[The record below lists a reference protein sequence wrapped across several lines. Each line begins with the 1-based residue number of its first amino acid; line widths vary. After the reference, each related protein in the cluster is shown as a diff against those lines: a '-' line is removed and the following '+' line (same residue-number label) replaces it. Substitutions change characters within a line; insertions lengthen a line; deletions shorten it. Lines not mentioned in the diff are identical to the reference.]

1 MFSAARW
8 RLTAVFTVVLA
19 VILLTAGVAI
29 YLTTSSVLFA
39 RVDDDLEE
47 RAVRDLSD
55 FVGGGG
61 RGRGPG
67 GEEFVPHTKTTGGY
81 FYAIV
86 DTNGEPLRST
96 NGDPL
101 LSSNVDPDGLAPPPA
116 LQDAMSDG
124 KAFISTKSSE
134 GESLR
139 VYVLAAQTQ
148 DGSPVLAQIGRS
160 TEPEHSALSQ
170 LRTVLLVVFGGSII
184 PAALAGFVLSGRVLR
199 PIKVAMDSQR
209 TFIAD
214 ASHELRTPVAVV
226 RTNAELLERHMAS
239 GSDQARSGDSAAVD
253 DILSESERLGKMVD
267 QMLTLAQADA
277 GEMSLSRSE
286 VALDE
291 LIEQVGRSM
300 KALADA
306 RSISLD
312 TQTNGNVPV
321 NGDPA
326 RLHEL
331 LVILTD
337 NAIKYTDAGGSVA
350 LAVNR
355 LPKRATIEVT
365 DTGRGIPPDSVSHIF
380 DRFYRVDKAR
390 SRDSGGTGL
399 GLAIAR
405 QIVDAHGG
413 TIRIESEVG
422 KGTKVTV
429 ELPA

>member
-8 RLTAVFTVVLA
+8 RLTGVFTVVLG
-19 VILLTAGVAI
+19 VILLTAGIAI

-47 RAVRDLSD
+47 RAIRDLSQ
-55 FVGGGG
+55 FVGESG

-67 GEEFVPHTKTTGGY
+67 GDDFVPHTKTTGGY

-86 DTNGEPLRST
+86 GADGEPLLS
-96 NGDPL
+96 
-101 LSSNVDPDGLAPPPA
+101 SSNVDPAGLAPSSTLQAA
-116 LQDAMSDG
+116 LDDDH
-124 KAFISTKSSE
+124 AFVSTESSE

-148 DGSPVLAQIGRS
+148 DGDPVLAQIGRS

-170 LRTVLLVVFGGSII
+170 LRTVLLAVFGGSVI
-184 PAALAGFVLSGRVLR
+184 PAGFAGFVLSGRVLR
-199 PIKVAMDSQR
+199 PIQDAMGSQQ

-226 RTNAELLERHMAS
+226 RTNAELLQRHIAS
-239 GSDQARSGDSAAVD
+239 SGEVAPADQAAVE
-253 DILSESERLGKMVD
+253 DILHESDRLGKMVE

-277 GEMSLSRSE
+277 GETSIVRSE
-286 VALDE
+286 VVLDQIVE
-291 LIEQVGRSM
+291 EVARSM
-300 KALADA
+300 TALASA
-306 RSISLD
+306 RGVTLNAD
-312 TQTNGNVPV
+312 TNGAIDLR
-321 NGDPA
+321 GDPD
-326 RLHEL
+326 RLREL
-331 LVILTD
+331 LVVLLD
-337 NAIKYTDAGGSVA
+337 NAIKYTDAGGKVD
-350 LAVNR
+350 LTVQR
-355 LPKRATIEVT
+355 THKRATIEVV
-365 DTGRGIPPDSVSHIF
+365 DTGRGIPPDSLAHIF

-405 QIVDAHGG
+405 QIVDAHDG
-413 TIRIESEVG
+413 TIRIDSELA

>member
-8 RLTAVFTVVLA
+8 RLTGVFTIVLA
-19 VILLTAGVAI
+19 VILVTAGVAI

-39 RVDDDLEE
+39 RVDDDLKE

-55 FVGGGG
+55 FVGAGG
-61 RGRGPG
+61 RGRGPSG
-67 GEEFVPHTKTTGGY
+67 DDFVPHTKTTGGY

-86 DTNGEPLRST
+86 DTDGQ
-96 NGDPL
+96 PL
-101 LSSNVDPDGLAPPPA
+101 LSSSNVDPDGLAPA
-116 LQDAMSDG
+116 GTLQTAMTDG
-124 KAFISTKSSE
+124 KAFVSTQSSE

-148 DGSPVLAQIGRS
+148 DGEAVLAQIGRS

-170 LRTVLLVVFGGSII
+170 LRTVLLAVFGGSIL
-184 PAALAGFVLSGRVLR
+184 PAGFAGFVLSGRVLR
-199 PIKVAMDSQR
+199 PIKTAMDSQR

-214 ASHELRTPVAVV
+214 ASHELRTPIAVV
-226 RTNAELLERHMAS
+226 RTNAELLQRHAAS
-239 GSDQARSGDSAAVD
+239 QAGETPAGDTSAID

-277 GEMSLSRSE
+277 GENALSRSP

-291 LIEQVGRSM
+291 LAEQVGRSM

-306 RSISLD
+306 RSISLE
-312 TQTNGNVPV
+312 THANGRVEV
-321 NGDPA
+321 NGDPT

-337 NAIKYTDAGGSVA
+337 NAIKYTDPGGNVGLSVA
-350 LAVNR
+350 R
-355 LPKRATIEVT
+355 THKRATIELT
-365 DTGRGIPPDSVSHIF
+365 DTGQGIPPDALPHIF
-380 DRFYRVDKAR
+380 DRFYRIDKAR

-413 TIRIESEVG
+413 AIRMESEPG
-422 KGTKVTV
+422 KGTRVTV
-429 ELPA
+429 ELPL

>member
-8 RLTAVFTVVLA
+8 RLTLVFTAVLA
-19 VILLTAGVAI
+19 VILLTAGAAI

-47 RAVRDLSD
+47 RAVRDLSQ
-55 FVGGGG
+55 FVEEMG

-67 GEEFVPHTKTTGGY
+67 PGGDDFVPHTKTTGGY

-86 DTNGEPLRST
+86 TTDGEPF
-96 NGDPL
+96 
-101 LSSNVDPDGLAPPPA
+101 LSSGNVDPDGLAPGSTLKTA
-116 LQDAMSDG
+116 LDDG
-124 KAFISTKSSE
+124 KAFASTESSE

-139 VYVLAAQTQ
+139 VYVLAAQNQ
-148 DGSPVLAQIGRS
+148 NGDPVLAQIGRS

-170 LRTVLLVVFGGSII
+170 LRTVLLAVFGGALL

-199 PIKVAMDSQR
+199 PIKTAMDSQQ

-226 RTNAELLERHMAS
+226 RTNAELLRRHISSRPNAEPP
-239 GSDQARSGDSAAVD
+239 GDEAAVD
-253 DILSESERLGKMVD
+253 DIVSESERLGKMVD

-277 GEMSLSRSE
+277 GQMTLARSE
-286 VALDE
+286 VPLDE
-291 LIEQVGRSM
+291 LAERVGRSM

-306 RSISLD
+306 RSVGLE
-312 TQTNGNVPV
+312 TRTNGSVAV
-321 NGDPA
+321 DGDPA

-337 NAIKYTDAGGSVA
+337 NAIKYTDGGGSVV

-355 LPKRATIEVT
+355 AGKRATLEVS
-365 DTGRGIPPDSVSHIF
+365 DTGHGIPPEALAHIF

-413 TIRIESEVG
+413 TIRMESDVG

>member
-8 RLTAVFTVVLA
+8 RLTTVFTVVLA
-19 VILLTAGVAI
+19 VILLTAGIAI

-55 FVGGGG
+55 FVGEGGG

-67 GEEFVPHTKTTGGY
+67 GGDEFVPHEKTTGGY

-86 DTNGEPLRST
+86 DTNGEA
-96 NGDPL
+96 L
-101 LSSNVDPDGLAPPPA
+101 LSSSNVDPDGLAPVST
-116 LQDAMSDG
+116 LETAMSEG
-124 KAFISTKSSE
+124 KAFASTKSSE

-139 VYVLAAQTQ
+139 VYVLAAQTEEG
-148 DGSPVLAQIGRS
+148 DDVLAQIGRS

-170 LRTVLLVVFGGSII
+170 LRTVLLVVFGGSIV
-184 PAALAGFVLSGRVLR
+184 PAGFAGFMLSGRVLR
-199 PIKVAMDSQR
+199 PIKAAMDSQR

-226 RTNAELLERHMAS
+226 RTNAELLERHLAAN
-239 GSDQARSGDSAAVD
+239 SDEARSRDSAAVD
-253 DILSESERLGKMVD
+253 DILSESQRLGKMVD

-277 GEMSLSRSE
+277 GEMPLSRSE
-286 VALDE
+286 VVVDE
-291 LIEQVGRSM
+291 LVAQVGRSM

-312 TQTNGNVPV
+312 TQTNGRVEV

-331 LVILTD
+331 FVILTD
-337 NAIKYTDAGGSVA
+337 NAVKYTDAGGSVA
-350 LAVNR
+350 LRVNR
-355 LPKRATIEVT
+355 LHKRATIEVI
-365 DTGRGIPPDSVSHIF
+365 DTGRGIPAESLAHIF
-380 DRFYRVDKAR
+380 DRFYRVDRAR
-390 SRDSGGTGL
+390 SRDFGGTGL

-422 KGTKVTV
+422 KGSKVTV
-429 ELPA
+429 EIPA

>member
-8 RLTAVFTVVLA
+8 RLTIVFTVVLA

-61 RGRGPG
+61 RGPGPG
-67 GEEFVPHTKTTGGY
+67 GGDFVPHTKTTGGY

-86 DTNGEPLRST
+86 DANGEPFLS
-96 NGDPL
+96 
-101 LSSNVDPDGLAPPPA
+101 SSNVDPDGLAPSSA
-116 LQDAMSDG
+116 LQNALSDG
-124 KAFISTKSSE
+124 TAFASTRSSE

-139 VYVLAAQTQ
+139 VYVLAAEAN
-148 DGSPVLAQIGRS
+148 GSPVLAQIGRS

-170 LRTVLLVVFGGSII
+170 LRTVLLLVFGGSII
-184 PAALAGFVLSGRVLR
+184 PAALAGFFLSGRVLR
-199 PIKVAMDSQR
+199 PIKAAMDSQR

-239 GSDQARSGDSAAVD
+239 DPGEESSRDAAAVD

-277 GEMSLSRSE
+277 GEMSLSRSQ

-306 RSISLD
+306 RSIRLD
-312 TQTNGNVPV
+312 TQTNGTVQV

-331 LVILTD
+331 PVILTD
-337 NAIKYTDAGGSVA
+337 NAVKYTDAGGSVD
-350 LAVNR
+350 LSVNR
-355 LPKRATIEVT
+355 SPKRATIEVA
-365 DTGRGIPPDSVSHIF
+365 DTGRGIPPEAVSHIF

-390 SRDSGGTGL
+390 SRHSGGTGL

-413 TIRIESEVG
+413 TIRIASEVD
-422 KGTKVTV
+422 KGTRVTV

>member
-8 RLTAVFTVVLA
+8 RLTGVFTVVLA
-19 VILLTAGVAI
+19 IILVTAGVAI

-39 RVDDDLEE
+39 RVDDDLKE

-67 GEEFVPHTKTTGGY
+67 GDEFVPHTKTTGGY

-86 DTNGEPLRST
+86 DTDGQ
-96 NGDPL
+96 PL
-101 LSSNVDPDGLAPPPA
+101 LSSSNVDADGLAPVGA
-116 LQDAMSDG
+116 LEDAMNDG
-124 KAFISTKSSE
+124 KAFVSTESSE

-139 VYVLAAQTQ
+139 VYVLEATVQDGST

-170 LRTVLLVVFGGSII
+170 LRTVLVAVFGGSVI
-184 PAALAGFVLSGRVLR
+184 PAGLAGFLLSGRVLR
-199 PIKVAMDSQR
+199 PIKDAMDSQQ

-226 RTNAELLERHMAS
+226 RTNAELLQRHIAS
-239 GSDQARSGDSAAVD
+239 GAGETPARDASAVE
-253 DILSESERLGKMVD
+253 DILSESDRLAKMVD
-267 QMLTLAQADA
+267 QMLTLAQAGVGA
-277 GEMSLSRSE
+277 MALSRSA
-286 VALDE
+286 VLLDE
-291 LIEQVGRSM
+291 LVEQVGRSM
-300 KALADA
+300 KTLAEA

-312 TQTNGNVPV
+312 TNTNGSVEV

-331 LVILTD
+331 IVILTD
-337 NAIKYTDAGGSVA
+337 NAIKYTDAGGSVG
-350 LAVNR
+350 LGVNR
-355 LPKRATIEVT
+355 VHKRATLEVT
-365 DTGRGIPPDSVSHIF
+365 DTGRGIPAESLSHIF

-413 TIRIESEVG
+413 TIRMESEVG
-422 KGTKVTV
+422 KGTKVTI

>member
-8 RLTAVFTVVLA
+8 RLTTVFTAVLA

-39 RVDDDLEE
+39 RVDDDLKE
-47 RAVRDLSD
+47 RAVRDLSE
-55 FVGGGG
+55 FVGGG

-67 GEEFVPHTKTTGGY
+67 GDEFVPHTKTTGGY

-86 DTNGEPLRST
+86 DTDGEPFLS
-96 NGDPL
+96 
-101 LSSNVDPDGLAPPPA
+101 SSNVDPDGLAPSSA
-116 LQDAMSDG
+116 LQNAMTDG
-124 KAFISTKSSE
+124 KAFVSTQSSE

-139 VYVLAAQTQ
+139 IYVLAAQTQ
-148 DGSPVLAQIGRS
+148 DGSSVLAQIGRS

-170 LRTVLLVVFGGSII
+170 LRTVLLAVFGGSIV
-184 PAALAGFVLSGRVLR
+184 PAALAGFALSGRVLR

-239 GSDQARSGDSAAVD
+239 GPDEARSRDSSAVD

-286 VALDE
+286 VPLDE
-291 LIEQVGRSM
+291 LVEQVGRSM
-300 KALADA
+300 KAIANA
-306 RSISLD
+306 RSIGLD
-312 TQTNGNVPV
+312 TQTNGRVGV

-350 LAVNR
+350 LSTNR
-355 LPKRATIEVT
+355 QPKRASIEVA
-365 DTGRGIPPDSVSHIF
+365 DTGRGIPAESLSHIF

-429 ELPA
+429 DLPA

>member
-8 RLTAVFTVVLA
+8 RLTAVFTAVLA

-39 RVDDDLEE
+39 RVDDDLKE
-47 RAVRDLSD
+47 RAVRDLSE

-61 RGRGPG
+61 GGRGPG
-67 GEEFVPHTKTTGGY
+67 GDDFVPHTKTTGGY
-81 FYAIV
+81 SYAIV
-86 DTNGEPLRST
+86 DRD
-96 NGDPL
+96 GDPFL
-101 LSSNVDPDGLAPPPA
+101 TSPNVDLKGLAPPSA
-116 LQDAMSDG
+116 LEDAMMDG
-124 KAFISTKSSE
+124 TAFASTESSE

-139 VYVLAAQTQ
+139 IYVLAGEAQ
-148 DGSPVLAQIGRS
+148 DGTLVFGQIGRS
-160 TEPEHSALSQ
+160 IEPEHAALSQ
-170 LRTVLLVVFGGSII
+170 LRTVLLVVFGGSIV
-184 PAALAGFVLSGRVLR
+184 PAAVAGFVLSGRVLR

-239 GSDQARSGDSAAVD
+239 GSDEARLRDSSAVD

-291 LIEQVGRSM
+291 LTEQVGRSM
-300 KALADA
+300 KALAGA
-306 RSISLD
+306 RSVSLD
-312 TQTNGNVPV
+312 TQANGRVQV

-355 LPKRATIEVT
+355 QPKRATIEVA
-365 DTGRGIPPDSVSHIF
+365 DTGRGIPAESLSHIF

-429 ELPA
+429 DLPA

>member
-8 RLTAVFTVVLA
+8 RLTGMFTIVLA
-19 VILLTAGVAI
+19 VILVTAGIAI

-55 FVGGGG
+55 FVGGSG

-67 GEEFVPHTKTTGGY
+67 PGGDDFVPHTKTTGGY

-86 DTNGEPLRST
+86 DPEGQ
-96 NGDPL
+96 PL
-101 LSSNVDPDGLAPPPA
+101 LSSSNVDSDGLAPPSA
-116 LQDAMSDG
+116 LENAMGDG
-124 KAFISTKSSE
+124 KAFASTTSSE

-139 VYVLAAQTQ
+139 VYVLAAQTSEGE
-148 DGSPVLAQIGRS
+148 DVLAQIGRS

-170 LRTVLLVVFGGSII
+170 LRTVLLAVFGGSIV
-184 PAALAGFVLSGRVLR
+184 PAALAGFLLSGRVLR
-199 PIKVAMDSQR
+199 PIKTAMDSQQ

-226 RTNAELLERHMAS
+226 RTNAELLQRHIASRTGERPV
-239 GSDQARSGDSAAVD
+239 GDAAAVE
-253 DILSESERLGKMVD
+253 DILSESDRLGKMVD
-267 QMLTLAQADA
+267 QMLTLAQSDV
-277 GEMSLSRSE
+277 GEMSLSRSA
-286 VALDE
+286 VPLDALA
-291 LIEQVGRSM
+291 EQVGRSM
-300 KALADA
+300 KTLADA
-306 RSISLD
+306 RSINLK
-312 TQTNGNVPV
+312 THTNGRVEI
-321 NGDPA
+321 NGDPT

-331 LVILTD
+331 LVILVD
-337 NAIKYTDAGGSVA
+337 NAIKYTEPGGSVD
-350 LAVNR
+350 LSVTGVH
-355 LPKRATIEVT
+355 KRATVELA
-365 DTGRGIPPDSVSHIF
+365 DTGHGIPADALPHIF

-413 TIRIESEVG
+413 TIRMESEVG

>member
-8 RLTAVFTVVLA
+8 RLTGVFTVVLA
-19 VILLTAGVAI
+19 VILITAGIAI

-39 RVDDDLEE
+39 RVDDDLKE

-67 GEEFVPHTKTTGGY
+67 GDEFVPHTKTTGGY

-86 DTNGEPLRST
+86 RTDGEPLLS
-96 NGDPL
+96 
-101 LSSNVDPDGLAPPPA
+101 SSNVDPDGLAPASA
-116 LQDAMSDG
+116 LQKAMNDG
-124 KAFISTKSSE
+124 KAFVSTESSE

-139 VYVLAAQTQ
+139 VYVLEATVQ
-148 DGSPVLAQIGRS
+148 DGSTDSPVLAQIGRS

-170 LRTVLLVVFGGSII
+170 LRTVLVAVFGGSVI
-184 PAALAGFVLSGRVLR
+184 PAGLAGFLLSGRVLR
-199 PIKVAMDSQR
+199 PIKDAMDSQQ

-226 RTNAELLERHMAS
+226 RTNAELLQRHIAS
-239 GSDQARSGDSAAVD
+239 QAGETPARDASAVE
-253 DILSESERLGKMVD
+253 DILSESDRLAKMVD
-267 QMLTLAQADA
+267 QMLTLAQADV
-277 GEMSLSRSE
+277 GEMALSRSA
-286 VALDE
+286 VALDQ
-291 LIEQVGRSM
+291 LVEQVGRSM
-300 KALADA
+300 KTLAEA
-306 RSISLD
+306 RSITLATS
-312 TQTNGNVPV
+312 TNGSVEV

-337 NAIKYTDAGGSVA
+337 NAIKYTDAGGSVG
-350 LAVNR
+350 LGVNR
-355 LPKRATIEVT
+355 THKRATLEVT
-365 DTGRGIPPDSVSHIF
+365 DTGRGIPSEALSHIF

-413 TIRIESEVG
+413 TIRMESEVG

-429 ELPA
+429 ELPT

>member
-8 RLTAVFTVVLA
+8 RLTGVFTVVLA
-19 VILLTAGVAI
+19 IILVTAGVAI

-39 RVDDDLEE
+39 RVDDDLKE

-67 GEEFVPHTKTTGGY
+67 GDEDFVPHTKTTGGY

-86 DTNGEPLRST
+86 DTDGQ
-96 NGDPL
+96 PL
-101 LSSNVDPDGLAPPPA
+101 LSSSNVDSDGLASA
-116 LQDAMSDG
+116 TTLETAMSEG
-124 KAFISTKSSE
+124 KAFANTESSE

-139 VYVLAAQTQ
+139 VYVLKATVQ

-160 TEPEHSALSQ
+160 TEPEHSALTQ
-170 LRTVLLVVFGGSII
+170 LRTVLLAVFGGSVI
-184 PAALAGFVLSGRVLR
+184 PAGLAGFILSGRVLR
-199 PIKVAMDSQR
+199 PIKTAMDSQQ

-226 RTNAELLERHMAS
+226 RTNAELLQRHIAS
-239 GSDQARSGDSAAVD
+239 QAGETPARDASAVE
-253 DILSESERLGKMVD
+253 DILSESDRLAKMVD
-267 QMLTLAQADA
+267 QMLTLAQADV
-277 GEMSLSRSE
+277 GEMALSRS
-286 VALDE
+286 AILLDE
-291 LIEQVGRSM
+291 LVEQVGRSM
-300 KALADA
+300 KTLAEA

-312 TQTNGNVPV
+312 TNTNGSVEV
-321 NGDPA
+321 NGDPT

-337 NAIKYTDAGGSVA
+337 NAIKYTDAGGSIG
-350 LAVNR
+350 LGVNR
-355 LPKRATIEVT
+355 THKRATLEVT
-365 DTGRGIPPDSVSHIF
+365 DTGRGIPAESLSHIF

-413 TIRIESEVG
+413 TIRMESEVG

>member
-8 RLTAVFTVVLA
+8 RLTVIFTVVLA
-19 VILLTAGVAI
+19 VILLTAGIAI

-55 FVGGGG
+55 FVSGGG

-67 GEEFVPHTKTTGGY
+67 GDEFIPHTKTTGGY
-81 FYAIV
+81 FYAV
-86 DTNGEPLRST
+86 VGPEGES
-96 NGDPL
+96 L
-101 LSSNVDPDGLAPPPA
+101 LSSSNVDPDGLAPSSA
-116 LQDAMSDG
+116 LQKAMADG
-124 KAFISTKSSE
+124 TTFVSTKSSE

-139 VYVLAAQTQ
+139 VYVLAAQA

-239 GSDQARSGDSAAVD
+239 GSDESRSRDSAAVD

-267 QMLTLAQADA
+267 QMLTLAQADV

-300 KALADA
+300 KALAGA
-306 RSISLD
+306 RSISLE
-312 TQTNGNVPV
+312 TQTNGSVPV

>member
-8 RLTAVFTVVLA
+8 RLTTVFTVVLA
-19 VILLTAGVAI
+19 LILLTAGVAI

-61 RGRGPG
+61 GRGRGPG
-67 GEEFVPHTKTTGGY
+67 GDDFVPHTKTTGGY

-86 DTNGEPLRST
+86 STDGEPLLS
-96 NGDPL
+96 
-101 LSSNVDPDGLAPPPA
+101 SSNVDPDGLAPPST
-116 LQDAMSDG
+116 LQTAMNDG
-124 KAFISTKSSE
+124 KAFASTESSE

-148 DGSPVLAQIGRS
+148 DGDPVLAQIGRS
-160 TEPEHSALSQ
+160 TEPEHSAMSQ
-170 LRTVLLVVFGGSII
+170 LRTVLLGVFGGSLL

-199 PIKVAMDSQR
+199 PIKTAMDSQQ

-226 RTNAELLERHMAS
+226 RTNAELLRRHIAS
-239 GSDQARSGDSAAVD
+239 RPDAALSGDEAAVD
-253 DILSESERLGKMVD
+253 DIVSESERLGKMVD

-277 GEMSLSRSE
+277 GQMTLARSE

-291 LIEQVGRSM
+291 LAERVGRSM
-300 KALADA
+300 KALADE
-306 RSISLD
+306 RSISLE
-312 TQTNGNVPV
+312 TRTNGSVAV
-321 NGDPA
+321 DGDPA

-331 LVILTD
+331 LVILVD
-337 NAIKYTDAGGSVA
+337 NAIKYTDAGGNVV
-350 LAVNR
+350 LTVNR
-355 LPKRATIEVT
+355 AGKRATLEVA
-365 DTGRGIPPDSVSHIF
+365 DTGHGIPAEALAHIF
-380 DRFYRVDKAR
+380 DRFYRADKAR
-390 SRDSGGTGL
+390 SRDSGPTGPSGGTGL

-413 TIRIESEVG
+413 TIRMDSEFG

>member
-1 MFSAARW
+1 
-8 RLTAVFTVVLA
+8 VFTIVLA
-19 VILLTAGVAI
+19 VILVTAGVTI

-39 RVDDDLEE
+39 RVDDDLKE

-67 GEEFVPHTKTTGGY
+67 GDEFVPHTKTTGGY

-86 DTNGEPLRST
+86 DTDGQ
-96 NGDPL
+96 PL
-101 LSSNVDPDGLAPPPA
+101 LSSSNVDADGLAPAGA
-116 LQDAMSDG
+116 LEDAMGDG
-124 KAFISTKSSE
+124 KAFASTKSSE

-139 VYVLAAQTQ
+139 VYVLAAQTE
-148 DGSPVLAQIGRS
+148 DGNAVLAQIGRS

-170 LRTVLLVVFGGSII
+170 LRTVLLAVFGGSVI
-184 PAALAGFVLSGRVLR
+184 PAGLAGFLLSGRVLR
-199 PIKVAMDSQR
+199 PIKTAMDSQQ

-226 RTNAELLERHMAS
+226 RTNAELLQRHLAS
-239 GSDQARSGDSAAVD
+239 RAGETPARDASAVE
-253 DILSESERLGKMVD
+253 DILSESDRLAKMVD

-277 GEMSLSRSE
+277 GEMTLSRSA
-286 VALDE
+286 VPLDE
-291 LIEQVGRSM
+291 LVEQVGRSM

-312 TQTNGNVPV
+312 TVTNGRVEV

-326 RLHEL
+326 RLREL

-337 NAIKYTDAGGSVA
+337 NAIKYTDAGGSVG
-350 LAVNR
+350 LGVNR
-355 LPKRATIEVT
+355 THKRATLEVT
-365 DTGRGIPPDSVSHIF
+365 DTGRGIPAESLSHIF

-413 TIRIESEVG
+413 TIRMESEVG

>member
-8 RLTAVFTVVLA
+8 RLTTVFTAVLA

-39 RVDDDLEE
+39 RVDDDLKE
-47 RAVRDLSD
+47 RAVRDLSE
-55 FVGGGG
+55 FVGGG

-67 GEEFVPHTKTTGGY
+67 GDEFVPHTKTTGGY

-86 DTNGEPLRST
+86 DTDGEPFLS
-96 NGDPL
+96 
-101 LSSNVDPDGLAPPPA
+101 SSNVDPDGLAPSSA
-116 LQDAMSDG
+116 LQNAMTDG
-124 KAFISTKSSE
+124 KAFVSTQSSE

-139 VYVLAAQTQ
+139 IYVLAAQTQ
-148 DGSPVLAQIGRS
+148 DGSSVLAQIGRS

-170 LRTVLLVVFGGSII
+170 LRTVLLAVFGGSIV

-239 GSDQARSGDSAAVD
+239 GSDEARLRDSSAVD

-291 LIEQVGRSM
+291 LTEQVGRSM
-300 KALADA
+300 KALAGA
-306 RSISLD
+306 RSVSLD
-312 TQTNGNVPV
+312 TQANGRVQV

-355 LPKRATIEVT
+355 QPKRATIEVA
-365 DTGRGIPPDSVSHIF
+365 DTGRGIPAESLSHIF

-429 ELPA
+429 DLPA

>member
-8 RLTAVFTVVLA
+8 RLTGVFTVVLA
-19 VILLTAGVAI
+19 VILVTAGVAI

-67 GEEFVPHTKTTGGY
+67 GDEFVPHTKTTGGY

-86 DTNGEPLRST
+86 GTDGEPLLS
-96 NGDPL
+96 
-101 LSSNVDPDGLAPPPA
+101 SSNVDPDGLAPASA
-116 LQDAMSDG
+116 LQRAVNDG
-124 KAFISTKSSE
+124 KAFVSTESSE

-139 VYVLAAQTQ
+139 VYVLQATVQDGSP

-160 TEPEHSALSQ
+160 TEPEHSALTQ
-170 LRTVLLVVFGGSII
+170 LRTVLLAVFGGSVI
-184 PAALAGFVLSGRVLR
+184 PAGLAGFILSGRVLR
-199 PIKVAMDSQR
+199 PIKTAMDSQQ

-226 RTNAELLERHMAS
+226 RTNAELLQRHITSQAGEMPARDAS
-239 GSDQARSGDSAAVD
+239 AVE
-253 DILSESERLGKMVD
+253 DILSESDRLAKMVD
-267 QMLTLAQADA
+267 QMLTLAQADV
-277 GEMSLSRSE
+277 GEMALSRSA
-286 VALDE
+286 VLLDE
-291 LIEQVGRSM
+291 LVEQVGRSM
-300 KALADA
+300 KTLAEA

-312 TQTNGNVPV
+312 TNTNGSVEV

-337 NAIKYTDAGGSVA
+337 NAIKYTDAGGSVG
-350 LAVNR
+350 VSINR
-355 LPKRATIEVT
+355 THKRATLEVT
-365 DTGRGIPPDSVSHIF
+365 DTGRGIPAESLSHIF

-413 TIRIESEVG
+413 TIRMESEVA

-429 ELPA
+429 ELPV

>member
-8 RLTAVFTVVLA
+8 RLTLVFTAVLA

-47 RAVRDLSD
+47 RAVRDLSQ
-55 FVGGGG
+55 FVEEMG

-67 GEEFVPHTKTTGGY
+67 PGGDDFVPHTKTTGGY

-86 DTNGEPLRST
+86 TTDGEPF
-96 NGDPL
+96 
-101 LSSNVDPDGLAPPPA
+101 LSSANVDPDGLAPGSSLQTA
-116 LQDAMSDG
+116 LDDG
-124 KAFISTKSSE
+124 KAFASTESSE

-139 VYVLAAQTQ
+139 VYVLAAQDQ
-148 DGSPVLAQIGRS
+148 NGDPVLAQIGRS

-170 LRTVLLVVFGGSII
+170 LRTVLLAVFGGALL

-199 PIKVAMDSQR
+199 PIKTAMDSQQ

-226 RTNAELLERHMAS
+226 RTNAELLRRHIAS
-239 GSDQARSGDSAAVD
+239 RPDPDPSGDEAAVD
-253 DILSESERLGKMVD
+253 DIVSESERLGKMVD

-277 GEMSLSRSE
+277 GQMTLVRSA
-286 VALDE
+286 VSLDE
-291 LIEQVGRSM
+291 LAERVGRSM

-306 RSISLD
+306 RSINLE
-312 TQTNGNVPV
+312 TRTNDSVAV
-321 NGDPA
+321 DGDPA

-331 LVILTD
+331 LVILVD
-337 NAIKYTDAGGSVA
+337 NAIKYTDAGGNV
-350 LAVNR
+350 LLTVNR
-355 LPKRATIEVT
+355 TGKRATLEVA
-365 DTGRGIPPDSVSHIF
+365 DTGHGIPAEALAHIF

-405 QIVDAHGG
+405 QIVDAHSG
-413 TIRIESEVG
+413 TIRMESEVG